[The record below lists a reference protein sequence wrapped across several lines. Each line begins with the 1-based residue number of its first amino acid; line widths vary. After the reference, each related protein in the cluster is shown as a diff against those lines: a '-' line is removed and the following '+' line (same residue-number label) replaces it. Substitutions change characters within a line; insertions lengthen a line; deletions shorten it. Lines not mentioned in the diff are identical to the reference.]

1 MPFRRFRVMVRAL
14 LLDVNVHLMNLSVH
28 LWQADLIH
36 FYLNPSGLRV
46 HVGVWVGR
54 LLHLDSLGGRAR
66 TQIPLQR
73 LGFLMNRHDEV
84 LGQGVEERWSKS
96 TQSFKP
102 WNVITHGFPIVGGHR
117 GTEACAERMRLR
129 LEFLSIWTWVVLL
142 LLTW

>member
-1 MPFRRFRVMVRAL
+1 MMRAL
-14 LLDVNVHLMNLSVH
+14 ILDVNVHLINLPVH
-28 LWQADLIH
+28 LGQADLIH
-36 FYLNPSGLRV
+36 FDLDPSGLRV
-46 HVGVWVGR
+46 HVRVCVGR
-54 LLHLDSLGGRAR
+54 LLHLDPLGCRAR

-102 WNVITHGFPIVGGHR
+102 RNVIAHGFSIVGGHR

-129 LEFLSIWTWVVLL
+129 LEFWSIWT
-142 LLTW
+142 

>member
-28 LWQADLIH
+28 LLQADLIH

-73 LGFLMNRHDEV
+73 LGFLINRHDEV